1 MDNRISALGDWVRDH
16 RGAVLA
22 LILLVAVFAI
32 WRMIEPAYSD
42 VRGAPA
48 GTCFAENPA
57 VASANRPGEVHL
69 VAGTTQ
75 AQTVDCAKEHVWET
89 AAVAQLP
96 GEAGEAY
103 GPDAVAAAA
112 RSACADAFEAYVGRP
127 LEGST
132 LAVTARYP
140 TKDEWDGGERRV
152 ACLLVDPVA
161 QTVTGSLKG
170 ANR

>member
-1 MDNRISALGDWVRDH
+1 MSSRISALGDWVRDH
-16 RGAVLA
+16 RGAVVA
-22 LILLVAVFAI
+22 LVLVVAVLAI
-32 WRMIEPAYSD
+32 WRMIEPSYSD

-48 GTCFAENPA
+48 STCFAESPT
-57 VASANRPGEVHL
+57 VASANKPGEVHL

-89 AAVAQLP
+89 AAVASLP
-96 GEAGEAY
+96 DAAGTTY

-112 RSACADAFEAYVGRP
+112 EAACADAFATYVGRP

-140 TKDEWDGGERRV
+140 TKEEWDGGERRV
-152 ACLLVDPVA
+152 VCLLVDPVA
-161 QTVTGSLKG
+161 QTVTGSLRG